1 MKDKSE
7 NTNQAETVTTKTTA
21 SAPTSSTKKKG
32 GGAAALSALTVVVL
46 GAVAFWYVQ
55 SNHTR
60 LSQKYDTQLQSVVAQ
75 SHKNEQLA
83 QQALQLVQNQTQ
95 QIQQLSQQLS
105 QTKDQLSDVSLALQN
120 MSDTGTDLMLLNDVE
135 QLVILAQ
142 QQLLIG
148 GNLANAIVSLETAQA
163 RLSHA
168 NRQSLAVLI
177 QTINGDLDRLRTAQV
192 VDVAT
197 VTAQLERLSDLLS
210 KAPLYVPDSGN
221 SSINPEHV
229 NLENTTAIE
238 PLTKDNSDAAWW
250 ERTLSNALSLTQKGW
265 ETISQDL
272 GQFVS
277 VRRVDDSAALLM
289 SIDQADRFRENL
301 RLRVTLAQLALL
313 TKQPKVWEAEM
324 NQILTLIEQRF
335 DPSLAITQRT
345 LSLATQLAD
354 TQIDVKLPSIDNTLA
369 AIENLK
375 QADQNKLSG
384 KAPERTEAKDI
395 NSVPEHIEP
404 NHIDQSNIDLQKE
417 TPVPNPETS
426 EAESEDESAQPAIEK
441 TEQLTSTESNSGL
454 SLTKQVV

>member
-7 NTNQAETVTTKTTA
+7 NTNPADTVTTKKTA
-21 SAPTSSTKKKG
+21 STPSSTTKKKG
-32 GGAAALSALTVVVL
+32 SGAVALSALTVVVL
-46 GAVAFWYVQ
+46 GAMAFWYVQ

-60 LSQKYDTQLQSVVAQ
+60 LNQQYDSQLQSVVAQ

-120 MSDTGTDLMLLNDVE
+120 MTDTGSDLMLLNDVE

-168 NRQSLAVLI
+168 NRQSFAVLI

-221 SSINPEHV
+221 SSINAQHSNVES
-229 NLENTTAIE
+229 NSTIE
-238 PLTKDNSDAAWW
+238 PVAKDNSDAPWW
-250 ERTLSNALSLTQKGW
+250 QRTLSNAVSLTQKGW

-277 VRRVDDSAALLM
+277 LRRVDDSAALLM
-289 SIDQADRFRENL
+289 SVDQADRFRENL

-324 NQILTLIEQRF
+324 NQILSLIEKRF

-354 TQIDVKLPSIDNTLA
+354 TQIDVKLPTIDNTLA

-375 QADQNKLSG
+375 QAEQNKLSG
-384 KAPERTEAKDI
+384 KAPEQVEDKDSESI
-395 NSVPEHIEP
+395 SEP
-404 NHIDQSNIDLQKE
+404 TTSSRSSQSDSDLKKE
-417 TPVPNPETS
+417 GHDSSS
-426 EAESEDESAQPAIEK
+426 ESSKEKEKDRFEQLILDK
-441 TEQLTSTESNSGL
+441 TEQLTSTTINL
-454 SLTKQVV
+454 SLFLTKQVV